1 MKVKPILIGTLLAV
15 SLTVCGAQSSPSDAP
30 PTPEVASTLL
40 RDSVGLYPR
49 VIQLAHGKTESEG
62 AGDAANGRILASVVT
77 FEGGDGLGAIYEST
91 DGGKSFAQ
99 VGTVADPKA
108 AGGRGLCCA
117 TLYEVPQQVGETQA
131 GTLLWAASVGQDS
144 GSARRMALRVW
155 QSTDVGRSWRYLSS
169 CAAAPNS
176 GGLWE
181 PEFSV
186 DKKGRLVCH
195 FADETEQPRY
205 NQLLAKVVSED
216 GGKTWG
222 EKKYTVA
229 ASNAGYRPGMP
240 IVRRLPNG
248 RFLMT
253 YEICAL
259 PGQYNCAVFYRRS
272 QNGDDWGNPAELGTR
287 IASNTGAYFTH
298 APTFTVSLD
307 GKLLLVGQ
315 LLNNEDG
322 SLAEGSGQTLMV
334 NLANGEGSWFEV
346 PAPAKVPE
354 AFNNYCPNYSS
365 PLLPLGGGKRVLEL
379 ASDYEGGPCKTF
391 YATGAVPD
399 TFFVNNATTGRA
411 GGQFAYSDLWSYGAG
426 CADDCFAGDDHFT
439 NVAGAE
445 VTFRFYGSQVTL
457 YGAKDPG
464 HGIAAVA
471 IDRKKPTLVDYYA
484 PTRRGKQAVY
494 TSPELRPGEHT
505 LTLRLTGK
513 KNAAATDTSVTVD
526 GAAVR

>member
-1 MKVKPILIGTLLAV
+1 MKFGAIFIGTLLGV
-15 SLTVCGAQSSPSDAP
+15 SLAVGGAQGSP
-30 PTPEVASTLL
+30 TETLL
-40 RDSVGLYPR
+40 RDGVGLYPR
-49 VIQLAHGKTESEG
+49 AVQLAHSKIAGKT
-62 AGDAANGRILASVVT
+62 AGEANGRILASVVT
-77 FEGGDGLGAIYEST
+77 FEAGDGLGAIYEST

-99 VGTVADPKA
+99 VGMVADPDA

-117 TLYEVPQQVGETQA
+117 TLYEVPQQVGATPA

-144 GSARRMALRVW
+144 GSARRMALRIW
-155 QSTDVGRSWRYLSS
+155 RSTDVGRSWRYLSS
-169 CAAAPNS
+169 CAVAPNS

-205 NQLLAKVVSED
+205 NQLLARVVSED

-229 ASNAGYRPGMP
+229 ASNPSYRPGMP
-240 IVRRLPNG
+240 VVRPLNDG
-248 RFLMT
+248 SYFMT

-259 PGQYNCAVFYRRS
+259 PGQYDCAVFYRRS
-272 QNGDDWGNPAELGTR
+272 QNGDDWGSPTDLGQR
-287 IASNTGAYFTH
+287 IQSNTGAYFTH
-298 APTFTVSLD
+298 APTFTVTPD
-307 GKLLLVGQ
+307 GKLLLAGQ

-322 SLAEGSGQTLMV
+322 SLAKGNGTTLMV
-334 NLANGEGSWFEV
+334 NLANGEGTWFEI
-346 PAPAKVPE
+346 PAPVKVPE

-379 ASDYEGGPCKTF
+379 ASDYSGGPCKTF
-391 YATGAVPD
+391 YATGEVPD
-399 TFFVNNATTGRA
+399 TFVNNATTGRA
-411 GGQFAYSDLWSYGAG
+411 GGQFAYSDLWSYGAE

-445 VTFRFYGSQVTL
+445 VSFRFYGSRVTL

-471 IDRKKPTLVDYYA
+471 IDGKRATPVDYYA
-484 PTRRGKQAVY
+484 PIRRGKQAVY
-494 TSPELRPGEHT
+494 TSPELRSGEHV
-505 LTLRLTGK
+505 LTLRLTGT
-513 KNAAATDTSVTVD
+513 KNAAATDTFVTVD